1 MPQVPFDTLPDDAR
15 LWVFGSSAP
24 LDPAASARLLG
35 EVDAFLR
42 SWAAHGSPLRS
53 GRDWRDDHF
62 LAIGV
67 DQSTA
72 GASGCSIDGL
82 FRSLRLLERELGTTL
97 LGGGRV
103 FYRDPSGT
111 VRVAERDEFGD
122 LAAAGMVGDETP
134 VFDTT
139 VGTVGEWRALFERQ
153 AAESW
158 HAGLLR

>member
-1 MPQVPFDTLPDDAR
+1 MPQIPFDTLPDDAR

-24 LDPAASARLLG
+24 LDAAASARLLD

-42 SWAAHGSPLRS
+42 VWAAHGAPLRS

-82 FRSLRLLERELGTTL
+82 FRSLRTLERELDTTL

-103 FYRDPSGT
+103 FYRDASGT

-122 LAAAGMVGDETP
+122 LAAAGMVGDETL

-139 VGTVGEWRALFERQ
+139 VGTVGEWRRLFERQ

>member
-1 MPQVPFDTLPDDAR
+1 MPQVSFDTLPDDAR
-15 LWVFGSSAP
+15 LWVFGSSVP
-24 LDPAASARLLG
+24 LDAAASARLLD

-42 SWAAHGSPLRS
+42 VWAAHGAPLSS

-67 DQSTA
+67 DQATA

-82 FRSLRLLERELGTTL
+82 FRSLRTLERELGTTF

-103 FYRDPSGT
+103 FYRDPSGA
-111 VRVAERDEFGD
+111 VRVVERDEFGD
-122 LAAAGMVGDETP
+122 LAAAGMVGDETL

-139 VGTVGEWRALFERQ
+139 VSTAREWRRLFERQ

>member
-15 LWVFGSSAP
+15 LWVFGSSQP
-24 LDPAASARLLG
+24 LQGDASARLLD

-42 SWAAHGSPLRS
+42 VWAAHGAPLRAA
-53 GRDWRDDHF
+53 RDWRDDHF
-62 LAIGV
+62 LAVGV

-82 FRSLRLLERELGTTL
+82 FRSLRSIERELGTTF

-103 FYRDPSGT
+103 FYRDPSAG
-111 VRVAERDEFGD
+111 VRVVERDEFGD
-122 LAAAGMVGDETP
+122 LAAAGMVGDETL

-139 VGTVGEWRALFERQ
+139 VATTGEWRRLFERH